1 MISAFVILAV
11 SFFVRMKRWF
21 VLSAAVIVTSAIF
34 MSIKQWGSP
43 AWWVY
48 LLAAGIILITVGAV
62 NERKKKSADSGA
74 AGKITRFMSEWTW

>member
-11 SFFVRMKRWF
+11 SFFVKMKRWF

-34 MSIKQWGSP
+34 MSIKLWGSP

-48 LLAAGIILITVGAV
+48 LLAAGIILIAVGAV
-62 NERKKKSADSGA
+62 NEQKKKSADGGV